1 MQFFL
6 DFIRENERIKR
17 LFNIV
22 AETPG
27 HQGTVIRFS
36 NNFFSIYEIHKRY
49 PSDIF
54 KDIIY
59 RFFDFHRHFFR
70 ELPDGIFFQFP
81 FQSDSEYTIPNIST
95 FRDFERFKES
105 LPLMFKEF
113 NFRPLEVIISVF
125 NDAKIELFEEI
136 IYQFRDDE
144 NFRVLIERRG
154 RNIFL
159 NSQKVHNPLVGGV
172 SISSN
177 NEKSFGT
184 LGGFLNDK
192 NGNVY
197 GLTCA
202 HVVSSN
208 NQSVFQPAKYDSS
221 KSREIGKVL
230 FSSDLNFCPFQ
241 SPCSPESSIGNMDV
255 TLIQI
260 DNSENCEFRI
270 HELGKINKLKE
281 FKDINQGMKVEF
293 NGRTTNERKQLIIG
307 GLCVSYKIAYEQD
320 SISQYACFTNLIEL
334 RSIPFKILGTEQ
346 YANALPV
353 RAGDSGAW
361 ICSNDSEG
369 YSWCGMLISGDVDR
383 GYFLSSEHI
392 IKWLDKSGYSFD
404 L

>member
-6 DFIRENERIKR
+6 DFIRENERLNR

-22 AETPG
+22 SETAG

-36 NNFFSIYEIHKRY
+36 DNFFSIYEMQKRY
-49 PSDIF
+49 PPKIF
-54 KDIIY
+54 EDIIY
-59 RFFDFHRHFFR
+59 RYFDFHRHFFR
-70 ELPDGIFFQFP
+70 EFPNGMFFQFP
-81 FQSDSEYTIPNIST
+81 FQSDSEYSIPNISS
-95 FRDFERFKES
+95 FHDFERFKKS
-105 LPLMFKEF
+105 LPSIFKEF

-125 NDAKIELFEEI
+125 NDAKIELFEEM
-136 IYQFRDDE
+136 IYQYRDDE

-154 RNIFL
+154 RNSFL
-159 NSQKVHNPLVGGV
+159 NSQKVHNPLIGGV
-172 SISSN
+172 SISTN
-177 NEKSFGT
+177 NENTFGT
-184 LGGFLNDK
+184 LGGFLKDK
-192 NGNVY
+192 KGNVY

-202 HVVSSN
+202 HVASSN

-221 KSREIGKVL
+221 KSRKIGKVL
-230 FSSDLNFCPFQ
+230 FASDLNFCSFQ
-241 SPCSPESSIGNMDV
+241 SPCSPESSKGNMDV

-260 DNSENCEFRI
+260 ETSENCEFGI
-270 HELGKINKLKE
+270 HELGKVNKLKE
-281 FKDINQGMKVEF
+281 FKDINQGMKVDF
-293 NGRTTNERKQLIIG
+293 NGRTTNERKQLTIG

-334 RSIPFKILGTEQ
+334 RSIPFKILGTNH
-346 YANALPV
+346 YVSDSPV

-404 L
+404 I